1 MRVDKVIMRAAL
13 STLTA
18 IIVLFVAMILMLCFL
33 FPWTMM
39 QLTYDLGMDGAS
51 VRSAKRAYNMS
62 GEVYYVAF
70 ATDVAIGCGDDEKI
84 VECGKMLI
92 ADENFK
98 LYCEEKTAQT
108 AELGGVYDQ
117 YVYGQVCLAQYSQ
130 GDKEGAIATAFSSLD
145 GAFEK
150 NNAVAALL
158 VTALSTKDSDTVDEI
173 QLKMNEMQSQIS
185 QENSAYFQEMLT
197 LAQNG

>member
-117 YVYGQVCLAQYSQ
+117 YVYGQVCLAQYRQ
-130 GDKEGAIATAFSSLD
+130 GDKEGAIATAFSSLN

>member
-108 AELGGVYDQ
+108 AELGGVYDR
-117 YVYGQVCLAQYSQ
+117 YVYGQVCLAQYRQ

-150 NNAVAALL
+150 NNAVVALL

>member
-117 YVYGQVCLAQYSQ
+117 YVYGQVCLAQYRQ
-130 GDKEGAIATAFSSLD
+130 GVKEGPIATAFSSLD

>member
-51 VRSAKRAYNMS
+51 VRNAKRAYNMS

-70 ATDVAIGCGDDEKI
+70 ATDVAIGKGDDEKI
-84 VECGKMLI
+84 VECGQMLI

-117 YVYGQVCLAQYSQ
+117 YVYGQVCLAQYRQ
-130 GDKEGAIATAFSSLD
+130 GDKDGAIATAFSSLD
-145 GAFEK
+145 GAFVR
-150 NNAVAALL
+150 NNAVVALL
-158 VTALSTKDSDTVDEI
+158 VTALSRQDSDTVDKI
-173 QLKMNEMQSQIS
+173 QVKMNEMQSQIS
-185 QENSAYFQEMLT
+185 ENDNAYFQEMFE

>member
-108 AELGGVYDQ
+108 AELGGVYVQ
-117 YVYGQVCLAQYSQ
+117 YVYGQVCLAQYRQ